1 MMNNNKN
8 NTNIEYKSS
17 YISDF
22 ENNDNNNLNID
33 KYYSNDEYDITE
45 LSSTSNISTFNTELN
60 VFEAIDFS
68 IFLQDNILGD
78 FIIKCLLFIKESLN
92 YYLLNSESNKVIPK
106 LHYRK
111 DSDDSDVFT
120 WSYTNY
126 RVTIVF
132 DVNDSFC
139 SIVYMGDD
147 EFISRTKQINSNNYK
162 NVLTKILNLILNL

>member
-1 MMNNNKN
+1 MMNSNKN

-33 KYYSNDEYDITE
+33 KYYNNDEYDITE

-78 FIIKCLLFIKESLN
+78 FIIKCLLFIKFRI
-92 YYLLNSESNKVIPK
+92 K
-106 LHYRK
+106 
-111 DSDDSDVFT
+111 
-120 WSYTNY
+120 
-126 RVTIVF
+126 
-132 DVNDSFC
+132 
-139 SIVYMGDD
+139 
-147 EFISRTKQINSNNYK
+147 
-162 NVLTKILNLILNL
+162 